1 MNALLAANPHSTLR
15 WALLAVF
22 LLVAL
27 LELLWLQRRGA
38 PPDWRESAASL
49 GVAVGQHAAAA
60 LTAGLFGGL
69 YWWCWTHRLWTV
81 PLKTWWG
88 PLLLFVVAEFV
99 YYWQHRLSHEC
110 RWLWA
115 SHAVHHSP
123 RHLNLSA
130 AYRLG
135 WTAGISGHG
144 LFLIP
149 PILLGLHPLA
159 LLGTFAINLLYQF
172 WLHTELVPR
181 LPGLDRILNTPSNHR
196 VHHAVN
202 PRYLDRNYSGMLI
215 VFDRLFGTWVPESDG
230 EPCRYGLVRPLLSN
244 NPLHIAFHEWIALA
258 RDLRYAGSVRAALG
272 HLFGPPGWRPDGSG
286 ITTRSLRQSVP
297 AT

>member
-1 MNALLAANPHSTLR
+1 
-15 WALLAVF
+15 
-22 LLVAL
+22 
-27 LELLWLQRRGA
+27 
-38 PPDWRESAASL
+38 
-49 GVAVGQHAAAA
+49 
-60 LTAGLFGGL
+60 
-69 YWWCWTHRLWTV
+69 
-81 PLKTWWG
+81 
-88 PLLLFVVAEFV
+88 
-99 YYWQHRLSHEC
+99 
-110 RWLWA
+110 
-115 SHAVHHSP
+115 
-123 RHLNLSA
+123 
-130 AYRLG
+130 
-135 WTAGISGHG
+135 
-144 LFLIP
+144 
-149 PILLGLHPLA
+149 
-159 LLGTFAINLLYQF
+159 LYQF

-202 PRYLDRNYSGMLI
+202 PRYLDRNYGGMLI